1 MSISTPDSNPGK
13 EERGQEKSKETSAKP
28 RPSGRRSRRT
38 SKPRDESAKP
48 DEAPTTVDADE
59 AAEADKLKATE
70 EPPEVGKLLDD
81 LHDDADRS
89 ATGGADKPAADEPAD
104 KPAGESADDTATPD
118 ADEEASS
125 GEVEKVHDFST
136 APRIDQMRQIVE
148 ETESIDKSNMPAKP
162 DRIDP
167 TPAPQAGPQQGLF
180 GVEGT
185 GDTSGMSGLSAQ
197 AGSGIPAK
205 STGRPYGGW
214 FDEVADRIA
223 KVYSGWKQAHIATI
237 VDRGEITFYVEKS
250 HIGKLSKVLR
260 DDSMLRF
267 ELLASL
273 SGVDYL
279 RPETGLSSHVDP
291 QQAEY
296 AESRLHVV
304 YHYLSMTYR
313 RRIRVEIAT
322 TVEDPHVP
330 TVSDVYPTADW
341 QERETYDMFGVVFDG
356 HHALTRI
363 LMPDD
368 WEGFPQRKDYPL
380 GGIEVEYKGAS
391 IPPPDQRRA
400 YK

>member
-38 SKPRDESAKP
+38 SKPRDES
-48 DEAPTTVDADE
+48 PTTDE
-59 AAEADKLKATE
+59 SLTTVEGDHAAHADKLAATE
-70 EPPEVGKLLDD
+70 APPEEGALLDD
-81 LHDDADRS
+81 LHDEAD
-89 ATGGADKPAADEPAD
+89 DKPAEDKSDEDAAAP
-104 KPAGESADDTATPD
+104 DD
-118 ADEEASS
+118 DEEASS

-148 ETESIDKSNMPAKP
+148 ETESVDKSNMPAKP

-167 TPAPQAGPQQGLF
+167 TPAPQAGPRQGLF
-180 GVEGT
+180 GVQGT
-185 GDTSGMSGLSAQ
+185 GDTSGMSGLAAQ
-197 AGSGIPAK
+197 AGSGIPAR
-205 STGRPYGGW
+205 STERPYGGW

-223 KVYSGWKQAHIATI
+223 KAYSGWKQAHIATV

-250 HIGKLSKVLR
+250 HISKLSKVLR

-296 AESRLHVV
+296 AKARLHVV
-304 YHYLSMTYR
+304 YHYLSMTFR
-313 RRIRVEIAT
+313 RRIRVEVAT

>member
-13 EERGQEKSKETSAKP
+13 EERGRHDRSKESGAKP

-38 SKPRDESAKP
+38 SKPRDESPK
-48 DEAPTTVDADE
+48 TVEGTD
-59 AAEADKLKATE
+59 AAEVDKIEETE
-70 EPPEVGKLLDD
+70 EPPEEGAALDE
-81 LHDDADRS
+81 LHA
-89 ATGGADKPAADEPAD
+89 
-104 KPAGESADDTATPD
+104 D
-118 ADEEASS
+118 ADEGSGDSS
-125 GEVEKVHDFST
+125 EVEKADFTSP
-136 APRIDQMRQIVE
+136 PRIDEMRQIIQK
-148 ETESIDKSNMPAKP
+148 TESVDKSDPPPKP

-167 TPAPQAGPQQGLF
+167 TPAPQAAPRRGLF
-180 GVEGT
+180 GVQGI

-197 AGSGIPAK
+197 AGSGIP
-205 STGRPYGGW
+205 SRSSDRPYGGW

-223 KVYSGWKQAHIATI
+223 KVYSGWKQAHIATV

-250 HIGKLSKVLR
+250 HIARLSKVLR
-260 DDSMLRF
+260 DDPMLRF

-279 RPETGLSSHVDP
+279 RADLGVSSPSDP

-296 AESRLHVV
+296 AKARLHVV
-304 YHYLSMTYR
+304 YHYLSMTFR
-313 RRIRVEIAT
+313 RRIRVEVAT

-330 TVSDVYPTADW
+330 SVSDVYPTADW
-341 QERETYDMFGVVFDG
+341 QERETYDMFGVIFDG

-368 WEGFPQRKDYPL
+368 WDGFPQRKDYPL

-391 IPPPDQRRA
+391 IPPPDQRRV

>member
-38 SKPRDESAKP
+38 SKPRDES
-48 DEAPTTVDADE
+48 PTTVEAAE
-59 AAEADKLKATE
+59 AAEADELETAE
-70 EPPEVGKLLDD
+70 EPPEEGKLLDD
-81 LHDDADRS
+81 LHDDAAQSD
-89 ATGGADKPAADEPAD
+89 AGDAKDTAKPAAD
-104 KPAGESADDTATPD
+104 SATVDTITPD
-118 ADEEASS
+118 AGEEASS
-125 GEVEKVHDFST
+125 GEVEKVHDFSS
-136 APRIDQMRQIVE
+136 APRIDQMRQIVQ
-148 ETESIDKSNMPAKP
+148 ETESVDKSNMPAKP

-167 TPAPQAGPQQGLF
+167 TPAPQAAPRGGLF
-180 GVEGT
+180 GVQGI

-205 STGRPYGGW
+205 STDRPYGGW
-214 FDEVADRIA
+214 FDEVTDRIA
-223 KVYSGWKQAHIATI
+223 KSYSGWKQAHIATV
-237 VDRGEITFYVEKS
+237 VDRGEITFYIEKS
-250 HIGKLSKVLR
+250 HIAKLSKVLR

-267 ELLASL
+267 ELLASV

-296 AESRLHVV
+296 AKARLHVV
-304 YHYLSMTYR
+304 YHYLSMTFR

-368 WEGFPQRKDYPL
+368 WDGFPQRKDYPL